1 MKVHFLPGKSY
12 LVRVN
17 VLIRLCWKTSQTM
30 TLSSTFRERERRR
43 GDKAS
48 ILELVDLVSRP
59 VCTKSHRNAYES
71 TEGSVKLQVLTR

>member
-1 MKVHFLPGKSY
+1 
-12 LVRVN
+12 
-17 VLIRLCWKTSQTM
+17 M
-30 TLSSTFRERERRR
+30 TLSSTFRERERERRR